1 MWNDRAGFACTIGV
15 GSSNRIWY
23 WQGTMVIPH
32 CLQPR
37 GSAPTVGF
45 PQAASGL
52 LCMGWKC
59 ISRKR
64 VLEGIS
70 KLIRRPCSRLLFYDW
85 GTTKCVDQWRI
96 SESAVCGANHQ
107 IWSRYGGIMI
117 SSSFSKGCM
126 FFSMC
131 NWRIQS
137 WSVQAACSK
146 ISRFSWPKCLSLQS
160 THMWVLTEFTFS
172 FTKERIIRFYKDVP
186 STCLAHM
193 KYVCLIRQSLALRM
207 DSKITSVT
215 MRLDTKHKSPTLP
228 TMYKFLL
235 LDLQSLCKKLTG
247 HSRDTSFVIISEFT
261 NNQPIVIHTQS

>member
-1 MWNDRAGFACTIGV
+1 
-15 GSSNRIWY
+15 
-23 WQGTMVIPH
+23 MVIPL

-37 GSAPTVGF
+37 GSSPTVGF

-70 KLIRRPCSRLLFYDW
+70 KLVRRPCSRLLFYDW

-107 IWSRYGGIMI
+107 IWSRYGALWEVRLSVGVAC
-117 SSSFSKGCM
+117 FSPC
-126 FFSMC
+126 
-131 NWRIQS
+131 
-137 WSVQAACSK
+137 AAIGEFRVGAFRGRVAKFYASAD
-146 ISRFSWPKCLSLQS
+146 PDVLNLQS

-186 STCLAHM
+186 LTCLTHI

-207 DSKITSVT
+207 DSKITGVT

-235 LDLQSLCKKLTG
+235 LDLQSLCKKLTC

-261 NNQPIVIHTQS
+261 NKQPIVIHTQS